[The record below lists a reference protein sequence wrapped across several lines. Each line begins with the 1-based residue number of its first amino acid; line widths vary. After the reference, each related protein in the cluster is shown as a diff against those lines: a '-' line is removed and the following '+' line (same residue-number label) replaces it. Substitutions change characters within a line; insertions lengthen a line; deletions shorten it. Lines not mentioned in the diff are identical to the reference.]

1 MTNTK
6 NYHKITNDERF
17 QKSKDFVQHG
27 DFSVYDHSIYVCET
41 CFKMSKVLHLKV
53 DSESLAKGALLH
65 DYFLYD
71 WHNKNHPK
79 FHGFRHAGLAAENA
93 KRDFGLNSK
102 EEKMIRAHMFP
113 LGLKVPTS
121 REAILL
127 CIADKYC
134 ATRETLKGKRN
145 HLKNLIKFRKAPE

>member
-27 DFSVYDHSIYVCET
+27 DFSVYDHSVYVCET

-71 WHNKNHPK
+71 WHDKNHPK
-79 FHGFRHAGLAAENA
+79 FHGFKHAGLAAENA

-113 LGLKVPTS
+113 LGLKVPS
-121 REAILL
+121 SKEAILL

-134 ATRETLKGKRN
+134 ATVEAVSGRTRKI
-145 HLKNLIKFRKAPE
+145 KNVFKHKK

>member
-1 MTNTK
+1 MTETENF
-6 NYHKITNDERF
+6 NKIVQDKKF
-17 QKSKDFVQHG
+17 QTGKDFVQHG

-71 WHNKNHPK
+71 WHEKDHPR
-79 FHGFRHAGLAAENA
+79 FHIFSHAGFAAENA

-121 REAILL
+121 KEAILL

-134 ATRETLKGKRN
+134 ATRETLKGKRK
-145 HLKNLIKFRKAPE
+145 HLKSLIKFRKAPE

>member
-27 DFSVYDHSIYVCET
+27 DFSVYDHSVYVCET

-71 WHNKNHPK
+71 WHDKNHPR

-113 LGLKVPTS
+113 LGLKAPS
-121 REAILL
+121 SKEAILL

-134 ATRETLKGKRN
+134 ATVEAVSGRTKKI
-145 HLKNLIKFRKAPE
+145 KNVFKHKK